1 MSGSITPHEVIIV
14 QEDVGQAVP
23 DSLATE
29 EPLEIRLAT
38 GDGIRPVAVTM
49 RTPDHDEELAVGFLY
64 GEGIIERRDD
74 VVAMHRPLDR
84 AGRPEKNILVVEMA
98 RGLEPDLRTLDRH
111 FFTSSA
117 CGVCG
122 KAGIEAL
129 LIKKEPV
136 RRRGPRVRPEVLYG
150 LPDSL
155 HSRQS
160 VFKSTGG
167 LHAAGLYR
175 ADGEQLVVRE
185 DIGRHNALDKLVG
198 SSLDN
203 GRLPL
208 DECVVMV
215 SGRASYEI
223 LQKCLMAD
231 VTFVCAVSAPSSLAV
246 SLARQFDITL
256 VGFLRDRRLNISSG
270 AERVLLPGCA
280 ATLPNIASMALLIS
294 VIPAPIERMVSG
306 LRFPQLFLA
315 TALVFVAD
323 LLIPDLIPFVDE
335 VLLGLFTVL
344 LGTWRA
350 RASAP
355 RKPEVK
361 DVTPPTTSPEP

>member
-1 MSGSITPHEVIIV
+1 MVGSTTPHEVLIV
-14 QEDVGQAVP
+14 QENAGQAVP

-38 GDGIRPVAVTM
+38 GEEIRPVAVTM
-49 RTPDHDEELAVGFLY
+49 RTPGHDEELAVGFLY
-64 GEGIIERRDD
+64 GEGIIERRGD
-74 VVAMHRPLDR
+74 VVGMSRPLDR
-84 AGRPEKNILVVEMA
+84 TGRPEENILVVEMA

-129 LIKKEPV
+129 LLKKEPMP
-136 RRRGPRVRPEVLYG
+136 RRGPRVPPEVLYT

-155 HSRQS
+155 QSRQS

-175 ADGEQLVVRE
+175 ADGTQLAVRE
-185 DIGRHNALDKLVG
+185 DVGRHNALDKLVG
-198 SSLDN
+198 TSLDAE
-203 GRLPL
+203 RLPL
-208 DECVVMV
+208 DECVVMI

-256 VGFLRDRRLNISSG
+256 IGFLRDRRLNIYHG
-270 AERVLLPGCA
+270 GERVL
-280 ATLPNIASMALLIS
+280 
-294 VIPAPIERMVSG
+294 
-306 LRFPQLFLA
+306 
-315 TALVFVAD
+315 
-323 LLIPDLIPFVDE
+323 
-335 VLLGLFTVL
+335 
-344 LGTWRA
+344 
-350 RASAP
+350 
-355 RKPEVK
+355 PE
-361 DVTPPTTSPEP
+361 S